1 MKVLLILVILTFYLA
16 ENVTSQII
24 KCENKGCYEVI
35 KVFRE
40 LLTAKISESDAV
52 SGI

>member
-1 MKVLLILVILTFYLA
+1 MLA
-16 ENVTSQII
+16 ENDAQII

-52 SGI
+52 SEIKSF